1 MLENVSREIKVR
13 RQRRKEMKKSG
24 KERRKHPRIEKQ
36 LPIKVVANGY
46 DFATTTQNLS
56 CVGAYCRIN
65 KYVPPFTRVMIKLS
79 LPIKTQ
85 RGSRSSMVECKGVL
99 VRTDDEDNGGF
110 NIAIF
115 FNDIREEQ
123 KKKIAAYVNQF
134 VS

>member
-1 MLENVSREIKVR
+1 MIK
-13 RQRRKEMKKSG
+13 KG
-24 KERRKHPRIEKQ
+24 KERRKHPRIDKR
-36 LPIKVVANGY
+36 LPIKVAANGY
-46 DFATTTQNLS
+46 DFATTTQNIS
-56 CVGAYCRIN
+56 CVGAYCHIN

-79 LPIKTQ
+79 LPLRNQK
-85 RGSRSSMVECKGVL
+85 GSRNATVECKGVL
-99 VRTDDEDNGGF
+99 VRTEDEDNGGF